1 MRTMSADLIRPRAVR
16 PGDTVAVA
24 ALSSGLEADE
34 ADAAAAG
41 IAELRALGFD
51 VQVSPLV
58 ELDRHRWWGAAPPAE
73 VAAEF
78 NRLLRDPQVRAVF
91 ALTGGRWTMSYLD
104 LIDLDAVRADPKPII
119 GFSDID
125 AVLLA
130 LHSRTGLVTFHADL
144 VTHGFGYWNELD
156 TERRDRVAAT
166 LLRLL
171 GDTEPAGLLEP
182 IGTWQTWRAGR
193 AEGPLLGGLLNRLVR
208 LQATPSALAPERF
221 DGALLFWEEVG
232 TSTSHVWNDL
242 HVLRQAGILDRIAGM
257 IVGPVDLVEVTE
269 GGGELRETVLDV
281 LGDRDIPVLA
291 NVDIGHNPP
300 NIPLPLGVRAALDAD
315 ARTIELLE
323 AAAGSKR

>member
-1 MRTMSADLIRPRAVR
+1 MIPLLRPKAVR

-24 ALSSGLEADE
+24 ALSSGLEAEE
-34 ADAAAAG
+34 ADSAAAG
-41 IAELRALGFD
+41 IAELQALGFD

-58 ELDRHRWWGAAPPAE
+58 ELGRHRWWGAAQPAE

-78 NRLLRDPQVRAVF
+78 NRLLADPQVRAVF
-91 ALTGGRWTMSYLD
+91 ALTGGRWAFSYLD
-104 LIDLDAVRADPKPII
+104 LIDLDAVRADPKPIV

-130 LHSRTGLVTFHADL
+130 VHSPTGLVTFHADL

-156 TERRDRVAAT
+156 DGPRSRVAAT

-171 GDTEPAGLLEP
+171 GDSEPAGPLEP

-193 AEGPLLGGLLNRLVR
+193 AEGPVLGGMLNRLIR
-208 LQATPSALAPERF
+208 LQATSFALEPERF

-232 TSTSHVWNDL
+232 TSTSHIWNDL
-242 HVLRQAGILDRIAGM
+242 HVLRQAGILDRITGM
-257 IVGPVDLVEVTE
+257 IVGPTDLVEVTE
-269 GGGELRETVLDV
+269 DGGDLRETVLDV

-300 NIPLPLGVRAALDAD
+300 NIPLPLGVRAGLDAE

-323 AAAGSKR
+323 AAVAVSST